1 MKSFSA
7 KHHIFVL
14 LASNLAGLQRSI
26 IQHINLL
33 LGEDMKLLTIVVK
46 PSRSDGVRRALST
59 IGTGGATIISAQGF
73 GTQKGHSETYRGA
86 SYEVDTKPKTM
97 FQVACKDD
105 DLENIIRAVRE
116 VANTGEIGD
125 GKIFVTE
132 LNDVVRIRTG
142 ETGEDAIKENSNE

>member
-1 MKSFSA
+1 LITFSA
-7 KHHIFVL
+7 KTIYLNIFL
-14 LASNLAGLQRSI
+14 LKTSSTQRSI
-26 IQHINLL
+26 IAQINLL

-46 PSRSDGVRRALST
+46 PSRSDGVKRALST

-105 DLENIIRAVRE
+105 DVENIIRAVRE

-132 LNDVVRIRTG
+132 LNEVVRIRTG
-142 ETGEDAIKENSNE
+142 ETGEDAIKENNNE